1 MLKGVKPYSTGA
13 GGVFGFWIFLPSLC
27 LSNVPK

>member
-1 MLKGVKPYSTGA
+1 MLKGVNSTGA